1 MSIDPRSTRLFI
13 GLGVVAAILLAKIF
27 SIQVLDDHYKI
38 DADNNTTVREIIY
51 PTRGVIYDR
60 NGNILVGN
68 KVAYDILVNPR
79 DLEKVEFDTVGLA
92 AALDTTVE
100 FIRGKMQEYRKNRR
114 KIGFQSVTMIK
125 QIPAETYNKF
135 AEVQYRFPGFKGQV
149 RGIRDYPINAGGNLL
164 GYVSEVDQN
173 YMDSHPGEYRSGDY
187 AGKTGIEAARE
198 KDLRGEKGYHIFLR
212 NSKNQIEQPYKD
224 GEFDKEAV
232 PGHDIVTTID
242 AQLQQYGQELMRN
255 KVGAIVAI
263 EPGTGEILSLV
274 SSPGIDVSQLADI
287 GKYYQEILADPYRPM
302 YNRAVQAS
310 YPPGSVFKLVNG
322 LVGLEEGV
330 LRPEM
335 TYPCSH
341 GYHFGAGHKLG
352 CHGHKSPLN
361 MEESIMMSCNAYYCY
376 VLKNILDNRKFE
388 GDYGEALDHWHDMVT
403 SFGFGTKLGSDFPN
417 ELSGSIPTSKPYNR
431 AYGKGRWNST
441 TVISLSIGQGEILAT
456 PMHLANLCATVANR
470 GYYYIPH
477 IIKASEGVEIDP
489 KYYEKQYTKVSLEHF
504 PKVIK
509 GMWRAV
515 NSGAG
520 MGGTAW
526 VAHIDG
532 LDVCGKTGTAQNPRG
547 ADNSVFI
554 CFAPMDNPKIAIAAY
569 VENGGFGAT
578 YAAPMASLMVEMYLN
593 GEVKRTEW
601 TSPSLV
607 NHSRLRSTPL
617 PISLSRVQRSWLA
630 TTKRP

>member
-1 MSIDPRSTRLFI
+1 ML
-13 GLGVVAAILLAKIF
+13 K
-27 SIQVLDDHYKI
+27 QV
-38 DADNNTTVREIIY
+38 
-51 PTRGVIYDR
+51 
-60 NGNILVGN
+60 
-68 KVAYDILVNPR
+68 
-79 DLEKVEFDTVGLA
+79 
-92 AALDTTVE
+92 
-100 FIRGKMQEYRKNRR
+100 
-114 KIGFQSVTMIK
+114 
-125 QIPAETYNKF
+125 PAETYNRF
-135 AEVQYRFPGFKGQV
+135 AEVQYRFPGFRGQV

-164 GYVSEVDQN
+164 GYVSEVNQAYIDK
-173 YMDSHPGEYRSGDY
+173 HPGEYRSGDY
-187 AGKTGIEAARE
+187 AGMTGIEAARE
-198 KDLRGEKGYHIFLR
+198 KDLRGEKGYHMYLR
-212 NSKNQIEQPYKD
+212 NSHNQIEQPYKD
-224 GEFDKEAV
+224 GAFDKEAV

-242 AQLQQYGQELMRN
+242 AELQQYGQELMQN

-263 EPGTGEILSLV
+263 EPETGEILALV

-287 GKYYQEILADPYRPM
+287 GKYYEEISKNPYRPM

-335 TYPCSH
+335 MYPCNH

-376 VLKNILDNRKFE
+376 VLKNILDNKKFD
-388 GDYGEALDHWHDMVT
+388 GDYGEAMDHWHDMVT
-403 SFGFGTKLGSDFPN
+403 SFGFGTKLGSDFPA
-417 ELSGSIPTSKPYNR
+417 ELSGSIPTAKTYNR

-456 PMHLANLCATVANR
+456 PMHLANFCAIVANR
-470 GYYYIPH
+470 GHYYIPH
-477 IIKASEGVEIDP
+477 IVKASEGVEIDP

-526 VAHIDG
+526 IAHVDG
-532 LDVCGKTGTAQNPRG
+532 LDICGKTGTAQNPRG
-547 ADNSVFI
+547 ADNSCFI
-554 CFAPMDNPKIAIAAY
+554 CFAPMDHPKIAIAAY

-578 YAAPMASLMVEMYLN
+578 YAAPMASLMVEKYLK
-593 GEVKRTEW
+593 GEVKRED
-601 TSPSLV
+601 LEKRMKEA
-607 NHSRLRSTPL
+607 NLM
-617 PISLSRVQRSWLA
+617 SRV
-630 TTKRP
+630 KKD

>member
-1 MSIDPRSTRLFI
+1 M
-13 GLGVVAAILLAKIF
+13 AAILLAKIF

-60 NGNILVGN
+60 NGAILVGN

-79 DLEKVEFDTVGLA
+79 DLEKVEFDTVG
-92 AALDTTVE
+92 
-100 FIRGKMQEYRKNRR
+100 
-114 KIGFQSVTMIK
+114 VTMIK

-164 GYVSEVDQN
+164 GYVSEVDQS

-242 AQLQQYGQELMRN
+242 AKLQQYGQELMKN

-274 SSPGIDVSQLADI
+274 SSPGIDVNQLADI

-335 TYPCSH
+335 MYPCSH

-388 GDYGEALDHWHDMVT
+388 GDYGAAMDHWHEMVT

-417 ELSGSIPTSKPYNR
+417 ELSGSIPTSKTYNR
-431 AYGKGRWNST
+431 ARLRQGPLELHHGHFPVHRPGRDPRHADAPGEPVCDGREPRLLLHSPHH
-441 TVISLSIGQGEILAT
+441 QGFGRCGDRPEVLREAV
-456 PMHLANLCATVANR
+456 H
-470 GYYYIPH
+470 
-477 IIKASEGVEIDP
+477 EGVP
-489 KYYEKQYTKVSLEHF
+489 
-504 PKVIK
+504 
-509 GMWRAV
+509 
-515 NSGAG
+515 GALPEG
-520 MGGTAW
+520 DQGHVAGG
-526 VAHIDG
+526 
-532 LDVCGKTGTAQNPRG
+532 QFRRG
-547 ADNSVFI
+547 HGRN
-554 CFAPMDNPKIAIAAY
+554 
-569 VENGGFGAT
+569 
-578 YAAPMASLMVEMYLN
+578 
-593 GEVKRTEW
+593 
-601 TSPSLV
+601 
-607 NHSRLRSTPL
+607 RLG
-617 PISLSRVQRSWLA
+617 
-630 TTKRP
+630 RPH